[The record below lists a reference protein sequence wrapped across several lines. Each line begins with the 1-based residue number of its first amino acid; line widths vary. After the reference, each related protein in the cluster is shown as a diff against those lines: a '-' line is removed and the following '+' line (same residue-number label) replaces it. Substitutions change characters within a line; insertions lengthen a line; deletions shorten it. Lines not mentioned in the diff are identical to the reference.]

1 MNRITVTATYAVYI
15 LHSCLF
21 RKWLIDD
28 AGISFAYGRNLMHGF
43 GLVTQPGA
51 KPVEGF
57 SNPLWTFIIAPLF
70 ISPPADPTLAV
81 KLISGILILL
91 TFIVLNRV
99 VALLLPDSD
108 KFRLTSFCILLA
120 LSLNTSFVVWTTS
133 GLENALHILLCSLYL
148 LVCLN
153 FAHLQKTEISLSLKA
168 GLLAAGLALTRPD
181 GVVFILV
188 FPVLV
193 TVLLAQRK
201 LDRKQAFR
209 FVGSFFALALI
220 PIVFYQLFRI
230 WYFADP
236 FPMAYYVKGGP
247 AVRDVIHLITFQSRY
262 VNKTLD
268 LLNSMTTAD
277 GIVILLLLAAF
288 YALAMFQTRDRVPLL
303 IPMIL
308 LICSWAVYCL
318 LPADWMGEYR
328 FATTFFAMFYLC
340 FFISAARSMMLL
352 KSFGLHWQNVLF
364 GLLAFS
370 FLIST
375 TMTYISR
382 SLSFS
387 TKPTAPFSE
396 VADNALAFNEYGSIL
411 GSPSSTWLCPDLGAS
426 LYYSRHRVYD
436 LTGLCDR
443 TFARLAHQKSI
454 HFRNY
459 VFDSLRPSFIHLHG
473 SWSIRTGL
481 QLDERF
487 RVAYVS
493 LQEIPFT
500 AIVNGRQ
507 ATYFHGDYV
516 RKDVVRSLALLED
529 LRRKVGS
536 DFVKRLHLDRESF
549 PFAQ

>member
-1 MNRITVTATYAVYI
+1 
-15 LHSCLF
+15 
-21 RKWLIDD
+21 
-28 AGISFAYGRNLMHGF
+28 
-43 GLVTQPGA
+43 
-51 KPVEGF
+51 
-57 SNPLWTFIIAPLF
+57 
-70 ISPPADPTLAV
+70 
-81 KLISGILILL
+81 
-91 TFIVLNRV
+91 
-99 VALLLPDSD
+99 
-108 KFRLTSFCILLA
+108 
-120 LSLNTSFVVWTTS
+120 
-133 GLENALHILLCSLYL
+133 
-148 LVCLN
+148 
-153 FAHLQKTEISLSLKA
+153 
-168 GLLAAGLALTRPD
+168 
-181 GVVFILV
+181 
-188 FPVLV
+188 
-193 TVLLAQRK
+193 
-201 LDRKQAFR
+201 
-209 FVGSFFALALI
+209 
-220 PIVFYQLFRI
+220 
-230 WYFADP
+230 
-236 FPMAYYVKGGP
+236 
-247 AVRDVIHLITFQSRY
+247 
-262 VNKTLD
+262 
-268 LLNSMTTAD
+268 MTTAD

-288 YALAMFQTRDRVPLL
+288 YALAMFKPGDRVTVL

-352 KSFGLHWQNVLF
+352 RSFGPWQNVIF

-375 TMTYISR
+375 TMMYISR

-396 VADNALAFNEYGSIL
+396 VADNALAFNEYGSVL
-411 GSPSSTWLCPDLGAS
+411 QAPSSTWLCPDLGAS

-459 VFDSLRPSFIHLHG
+459 VFDSLRPTFIHLHG

-487 RVAYVS
+487 HVAYVP

-500 AIVNGRQ
+500 AIVNGRPV
-507 ATYFHGDYV
+507 TYFHGDYV
-516 RKDVVRSLALLED
+516 RKDVVRSSTLLED
-529 LRRKVGS
+529 LRHRIGP
-536 DFVKRLHLDRESF
+536 DFFKRLDVDRQPF